1 MGEEEEVVIEVWI
14 ANCDLD
20 VKAQEGKG
28 RNRGLKVESN
38 DPHITTFHLTTQ
50 AVRFP
55 RLWPSD
61 QSVFFHVGLRQSVL
75 KVKH

>member
-1 MGEEEEVVIEVWI
+1 MEVWI

-50 AVRFP
+50 DGSFSSSLAIG
-55 RLWPSD
+55 SEC
-61 QSVFFHVGLRQSVL
+61 FFSRWASTKRTQGETLTPHS
-75 KVKH
+75 